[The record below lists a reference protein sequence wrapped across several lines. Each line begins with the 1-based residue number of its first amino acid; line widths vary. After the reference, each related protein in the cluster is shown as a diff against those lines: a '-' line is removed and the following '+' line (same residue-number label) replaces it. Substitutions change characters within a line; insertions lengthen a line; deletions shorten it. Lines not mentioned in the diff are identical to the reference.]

1 MAWLNQK
8 TRQRLLGAFVLTALA
23 VIFLPMLLTRTQEPA
38 QVQIDVPDMPTMA
51 AIPEGQVETV
61 AVPEPPAIP
70 PPPTVD
76 EDNLIASGQPAVTD
90 DESSLITTEE
100 PVTATTESA
109 VDNTDPPAVKESK
122 TALPATESINKP
134 TTTQPAK
141 PVAQIPPVTTTRP
154 PVKRLDTASLPISW
168 SVQLASLKNR
178 GNAEKMRDDLRRKG
192 YNAYIR
198 SADGMSKVL
207 VGPLIDRNAANNLCS
222 ELEVKQRLKGFV
234 VRFQP

>member
-38 QVQIDVPDMPTMA
+38 QVQVDAPDMPTMP

-61 AVPEPPAIP
+61 AIPE
-70 PPPTVD
+70 PPTVD
-76 EDNLIASGQPAVTD
+76 EDNLIASGQPAAID
-90 DESSLITTEE
+90 DESSLVTTEE

-109 VDNTDPPAVKESK
+109 VDNTEPPAVKASN
-122 TALPATESINKP
+122 TTLPAVAPINKP

-141 PVAQIPPVTTTRP
+141 PVVKTPPTTATRP

-207 VGPLIDRNAANNLCS
+207 VGPLIDRNAANNLRS